1 MEVRQDAVENKVHCL
16 YCDKVCLFQQDKV
29 SPNSTHIT
37 ATEFRC
43 QGPSAIRN
51 IWLHYET
58 KESQRGNVL
67 LSRLNFV
74 SSTGKVLLSKV
85 QQLVCSLLQFH

>member
-67 LSRLNFV
+67 LSR
-74 SSTGKVLLSKV
+74 
-85 QQLVCSLLQFH
+85 